1 MTRLYRDQGVCM
13 KQKIAD
19 EAARLLTEAGTVDYG
34 WARRKATQRLG
45 VSRER
50 ELPDMMMIE
59 TAFRNYQQLFRP
71 QDHSCVETQRE
82 AALKMM
88 LWLEPFSPHLAGPLA
103 RGISAPR
110 ADILIYVYAD
120 SPKELVFTLMEK
132 RLLWESDDL
141 LLDNQQPAQLFFVP
155 HSGQQFR
162 LLLLPLS
169 SLRQPP
175 LDEVTG
181 RREAGLN
188 INQLKALA
196 GAVPEVVSSVETQA
210 I

>member
-1 MTRLYRDQGVCM
+1 
-13 KQKIAD
+13 
-19 EAARLLTEAGTVDYG
+19 GTVDYG

-71 QDHSCVETQRE
+71 QDLSCVEIQRE
-82 AALKMM
+82 AAVEMMSWLKS
-88 LWLEPFSPHLAGPLA
+88 FSPHLAGPLA

-110 ADILIYVYAD
+110 ADLLIYVYAD

-132 RLLWESDDL
+132 QLVWESDDL
-141 LLDNQQPAQLFFVP
+141 LLENQQQVQLFFVP
-155 HSGQQFR
+155 HAGQQFR

-181 RREAGLN
+181 RRDVGLN
-188 INQLKALA
+188 LKQLQMIQEKRRPDSSH
-196 GAVPEVVSSVETQA
+196 PEPA
-210 I
+210 

>member
-1 MTRLYRDQGVCM
+1 M
-13 KQKIAD
+13 KQKIAE

-59 TAFRNYQQLFRP
+59 TAFRNYQKLFRP
-71 QDHSCVETQRE
+71 QDISCVAVQHE
-82 AALKMM
+82 AAAEMM
-88 LWLEPFSPHLAGPLA
+88 SWLEPFSPHLAGPLV

-132 RLLWESDDL
+132 QLVWESDDL
-141 LLDNQQPAQLFFVP
+141 LLDNQQPVQLFFVP
-155 HSGQQFR
+155 HAGQQFR

-175 LDEVTG
+175 VDEVTG
-181 RREAGLN
+181 RRDAGLN
-188 INQLKALA
+188 LKQLQNLV
-196 GAVPEVVSSVETQA
+196 GNRPGDGVPATTPL
-210 I
+210 